1 MAANGSDEPRTTHE
15 TLLTIKR
22 LNVDQLKK
30 DMNDPAIK
38 AELQNNMKLAGSLGI
53 MGTPSFV
60 IDSNTQSKEHLYSI
74 FIPGGVSEAFCKV
87 LL

>member
-1 MAANGSDEPRTTHE
+1 
-15 TLLTIKR
+15 
-22 LNVDQLKK
+22 
-30 DMNDPAIK
+30 MNDPAIK

-74 FIPGGVSEAFCKV
+74 FIPGGVSEGV
-87 LL
+87 LQSAINDAAKHAH